1 MTEEA
6 NTRHPNKEKTRQTD
20 RHRAKKL
27 ERKQYH
33 RWNAIFSVATY
44 LAKLPPPWKKRLPAF
59 FVFLRKSWHSQKTIF
74 LEIRR
79 RWHTWHKEEPK
90 RHICTDTIT
99 LDAASIC
106 MSVHSWNSSIGQW
119 SQNSRK
125 RNTLKTRE
133 QPGVTHRVGRNVH
146 RLKKCHEADTTKN
159 ERNYAD
165 ERRTRHADRK
175 KKVETAVNRE
185 EQIQQQFTLTLSEYL
200 LSCALESF
208 SIREK
213 TEGKHK

>member
-1 MTEEA
+1 M
-6 NTRHPNKEKTRQTD
+6 
-20 RHRAKKL
+20 
-27 ERKQYH
+27 
-33 RWNAIFSVATY
+33 
-44 LAKLPPPWKKRLPAF
+44 
-59 FVFLRKSWHSQKTIF
+59 
-74 LEIRR
+74 RR
-79 RWHTWHKEEPK
+79 RWHTWHKEELK
-90 RHICTDTIT
+90 IHICIDTIT

-119 SQNSRK
+119 SPNSRK

-159 ERNYAD
+159 ERNHAD

-175 KKVETAVNRE
+175 KKMETAVNRE

-213 TEGKHK
+213 PRGSTNKPAMFARNIFRGLPWLRWWTHTFWKLTMGFKATQK